1 MIKAKVAGI
10 DLAAKN
16 NRCSGYAVIELT
28 NNYATLTKLKCLYM
42 NDEIVNEV
50 VNDGVSLVAI
60 DAPITNNP
68 TMREVDREMIRRG
81 FRVFPPSFK
90 WMKSLSLRAYSI
102 YSKLISLGIN
112 VIETHPRSSLLNVG
126 INDVNELLRL
136 FNVLVKISDINL
148 KHKDLRDA
156 TISALVAL
164 CILKNCVDV
173 VSSYDGKI
181 YLLRRP
187 T

>member
-1 MIKAKVAGI
+1 MARTRVVGI

-16 NRCSGYAVIELT
+16 NRCSGYAVIEIT
-28 NNYATLTKLKCLYM
+28 NDYATLIKLKCLYE
-42 NDEIVNEV
+42 DEEIIKEV
-50 VNDGVSLVAI
+50 INDGISLVAI

-68 TMREVDREMIRRG
+68 IMREVDREMIRKG

-90 WMKSLSLRAYSI
+90 WMRSLSLRAYSI
-102 YSKLISLGIN
+102 YRKLISLGID
-112 VIETHPRSSLLNVG
+112 VIETHPRSSLLNIG
-126 INDVNELLRL
+126 INDIDELLRL
-136 FNVLVKISDINL
+136 FNILVKVPRINL

-164 CILKNCVDV
+164 CTLRKCIDV